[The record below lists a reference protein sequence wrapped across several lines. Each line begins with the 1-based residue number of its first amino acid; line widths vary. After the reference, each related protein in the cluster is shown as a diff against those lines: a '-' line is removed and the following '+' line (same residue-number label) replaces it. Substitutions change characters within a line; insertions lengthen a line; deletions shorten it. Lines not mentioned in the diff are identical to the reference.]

1 MRYTLFVL
9 AILFS
14 LTSCNEKLNANLTKT
29 SPDGKTKIAINGKKQ
44 VSGDAFHTTMT
55 VKSGD
60 IPEGSIIFEIY
71 AADLNDENVKFDW
84 SDAHHA
90 MISFTQSD
98 NEKRVFSLLATETNV
113 VVEEVK
119 Q

>member
-1 MRYTLFVL
+1 MRSTLFIL
-9 AILFS
+9 AILFL
-14 LTSCNEKLNANLTKT
+14 LTSCNEKLNANLSKV
-29 SPDGKTKIAINGKKQ
+29 SPDGKTKVTINGKKQ
-44 VSGDAFHTTMT
+44 VSGDSFHTTMT

-71 AADLNDENVKFDW
+71 ASDLNDENVKFSW
-84 SDAHHA
+84 IDAHHA

-113 VVEEVK
+113 VVEELK
-119 Q
+119 